1 MTSSLSPKLTCQIP
15 FVQVGDSHVT
25 FSILSTKGEATWQVK
40 RRFNDLAIKLQT
52 AVKKQVGKD
61 VDLSKYFKR

>member
-1 MTSSLSPKLTCQIP
+1 MTSSVSPKLTCQIP

-40 RRFNDLAIKLQT
+40 RRFNDFLKLQT

-61 VDLSKYFKR
+61 VDLSRVFKR

>member
-40 RRFNDLAIKLQT
+40 RRFNDFIKLQT

>member
-1 MTSSLSPKLTCQIP
+1 MTSSVSPKLTCQIP

-40 RRFNDLAIKLQT
+40 RRNDFIKLQT
-52 AVKKQVGKD
+52 AVKKQVAKD
-61 VDLSKYFKR
+61 VDLSRVFKR

>member
-1 MTSSLSPKLTCQIP
+1 MTSSVSPKLTCQIP

-25 FSILSTKGEATWQVK
+25 FSILSTKGESTWQVK
-40 RRFNDLAIKLQT
+40 RRFNDFLKLQT

-61 VDLSKYFKR
+61 VDLSRVFKR

>member
-1 MTSSLSPKLTCQIP
+1 MTSAVSPKLTCQIP

-40 RRFNDLAIKLQT
+40 RRFNDFIKLQT

-61 VDLSKYFKR
+61 VDLSRVFKR